1 MFQGFSGA
9 TVDFMWGIRFN
20 NEKGWFEAHKEEYLT
35 TFQRPMKALADEVY
49 VAFTDR
55 HPDLDLICKVSR
67 IYRDARRLFGR
78 GPYKDHLWLSL
89 TRPHEEGCAEPVFWF
104 ELGPEGYSYGM
115 GFWQAP
121 AHQLILTAGC
131 LVLMSAAI
139 TGLLVLFSLSF
150 TNRAVTA
157 VEAVLLA
164 TALLMTASLLYNRL
178 SEPEINSASVVVHEN
193 GQMEQLPPAPN
204 PYYLDGWQREAALW
218 FLDVFPTGQTLY
230 LAADGALPHP
240 ARSAAASVALVTL
253 SGLTGAAIF
262 VKKDLK

>member
-121 AHQLILTAGC
+121 AVTMAKFRARMDREPKAMEKLARRFQKQDVFVLEGEDYKRPKAAPSRLLTPWYSKKSFA
-131 LVLMSAAI
+131 LSHDAP
-139 TGLLVLFSLSF
+139 TGSRSGP
-150 TNRAVTA
+150 TIWWISCWRGTSSCSPTMNTCSPSAVTPIPGHNNRIYI
-157 VEAVLLA
+157 
-164 TALLMTASLLYNRL
+164 ASNPA
-178 SEPEINSASVVVHEN
+178 SSA
-193 GQMEQLPPAPN
+193 
-204 PYYLDGWQREAALW
+204 Y
-218 FLDVFPTGQTLY
+218 
-230 LAADGALPHP
+230 
-240 ARSAAASVALVTL
+240 
-253 SGLTGAAIF
+253 
-262 VKKDLK
+262 

>member
-104 ELGPEGYSYGM
+104 EMDREPKAMEKLARRFQKQDVFVLEGEDYKRSKAAPSRLLTPWYSKKSFALSHDAPHGEPLWSHDLVDLLLEGYE
-115 GFWQAP
+115 F
-121 AHQLILTAGC
+121 
-131 LVLMSAAI
+131 
-139 TGLLVLFSLSF
+139 LLPYYEYMLSLSGDPDP
-150 TNRAVTA
+150 RA
-157 VEAVLLA
+157 
-164 TALLMTASLLYNRL
+164 
-178 SEPEINSASVVVHEN
+178 
-193 GQMEQLPPAPN
+193 Q
-204 PYYLDGWQREAALW
+204 
-218 FLDVFPTGQTLY
+218 
-230 LAADGALPHP
+230 
-240 ARSAAASVALVTL
+240 
-253 SGLTGAAIF
+253 
-262 VKKDLK
+262 

>member
-121 AHQLILTAGC
+121 AVTMAKFRARMDREPKAMEKLARRFQKQDVFVLEGEDYKRPKAAHSRLLTPWYSKKSFALSHDAPHGEPLWSHD
-131 LVLMSAAI
+131 LVD
-139 TGLLVLFSLSF
+139 LLLEGYEFLLPYYEYMLSLSGDPDS
-150 TNRAVTA
+150 RA
-157 VEAVLLA
+157 
-164 TALLMTASLLYNRL
+164 
-178 SEPEINSASVVVHEN
+178 
-193 GQMEQLPPAPN
+193 Q
-204 PYYLDGWQREAALW
+204 
-218 FLDVFPTGQTLY
+218 
-230 LAADGALPHP
+230 
-240 ARSAAASVALVTL
+240 
-253 SGLTGAAIF
+253 
-262 VKKDLK
+262 

>member
-121 AHQLILTAGC
+121 AVTMAKFRARMDRERPKAAPSRLLTPWYSKKSFALSHDAPHGEPLWSHD
-131 LVLMSAAI
+131 LVD
-139 TGLLVLFSLSF
+139 LLLEGYEFLLPYYEYMLSLSGDPDP
-150 TNRAVTA
+150 RA
-157 VEAVLLA
+157 
-164 TALLMTASLLYNRL
+164 
-178 SEPEINSASVVVHEN
+178 
-193 GQMEQLPPAPN
+193 Q
-204 PYYLDGWQREAALW
+204 
-218 FLDVFPTGQTLY
+218 
-230 LAADGALPHP
+230 
-240 ARSAAASVALVTL
+240 
-253 SGLTGAAIF
+253 
-262 VKKDLK
+262 

>member
-55 HPDLDLICKVSR
+55 HPDLGLIRKVTR
-67 IYRDARRLFGR
+67 IYRDARRLHGR

-115 GFWQAP
+115 GYYAAKP
-121 AHQLILTAGC
+121 ATMARFRARLDRDPKPFEKLARTLERQDVFTLEHACYKKPKGDLGKLLSPWYNSKNLSLIC
-131 LVLMSAAI
+131 QRPHDER
-139 TGLLVLFSLSF
+139 LFSPDL
-150 TNRAVTA
+150 VQI
-157 VEAVLLA
+157 LA
-164 TALLMTASLLYNRL
+164 EGYDFLA
-178 SEPEINSASVVVHEN
+178 
-193 GQMEQLPPAPN
+193 
-204 PYYLDGWQREAALW
+204 PYYAY
-218 FLDVFPTGQTLY
+218 FLSLEGDPDPR
-230 LAADGALPHP
+230 A
-240 ARSAAASVALVTL
+240 
-253 SGLTGAAIF
+253 
-262 VKKDLK
+262 

>member
-121 AHQLILTAGC
+121 AVTMAKFRARMDREPKAMEKLARRFQKQDVFVLEGEDYKRQGRPLPAAHPLVQQKELRPLPRRPPRGAALVPRSGGSPAGG
-131 LVLMSAAI
+131 VR
-139 TGLLVLFSLSF
+139 V
-150 TNRAVTA
+150 
-157 VEAVLLA
+157 
-164 TALLMTASLLYNRL
+164 
-178 SEPEINSASVVVHEN
+178 
-193 GQMEQLPPAPN
+193 PAP
-204 PYYLDGWQREAALW
+204 LL
-218 FLDVFPTGQTLY
+218 
-230 LAADGALPHP
+230 
-240 ARSAAASVALVTL
+240 
-253 SGLTGAAIF
+253 
-262 VKKDLK
+262 